1 MRTQHIGVSDQSLMS
16 GSGSDFFL
24 SPDPDRQKIR
34 IYEEEKNALKVFVKI
49 FSPFLAKK
57 RNIRE
62 NIEHKLKT

>member
-1 MRTQHIGVSDQSLMS
+1 MS